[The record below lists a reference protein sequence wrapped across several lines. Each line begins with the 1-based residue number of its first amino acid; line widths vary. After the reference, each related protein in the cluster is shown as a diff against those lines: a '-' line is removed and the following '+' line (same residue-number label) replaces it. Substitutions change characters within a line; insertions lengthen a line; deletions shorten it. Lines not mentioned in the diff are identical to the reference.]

1 MKEPEAIRNYS
12 NRNKKQIFHE
22 IFKRFSKKFF
32 RILVEKYLF
41 SLKVFFMEIQNQQN
55 KNLQQI
61 QTQTQTQTQIQH
73 KNIIENVSGKDFD
86 KVLNNLEQSF
96 KDPEIRGVYERLK
109 DK

>member
-1 MKEPEAIRNYS
+1 
-12 NRNKKQIFHE
+12 
-22 IFKRFSKKFF
+22 
-32 RILVEKYLF
+32 
-41 SLKVFFMEIQNQQN
+41 MEIQNQQN

-73 KNIIENVSGKDFD
+73 KNIIENLSGKDFD
-86 KVLNNLEQSF
+86 EVLNNLKQSF

>member
-1 MKEPEAIRNYS
+1 MEK
-12 NRNKKQIFHE
+12 IF
-22 IFKRFSKKFF
+22 IFFES
-32 RILVEKYLF
+32 
-41 SLKVFFMEIQNQQN
+41 FFMEIQNQQN

-61 QTQTQTQTQIQH
+61 QTQTQTQIQH

-86 KVLNNLEQSF
+86 EVLNNLKQSF

>member
-1 MKEPEAIRNYS
+1 MEK
-12 NRNKKQIFHE
+12 IF
-22 IFKRFSKKFF
+22 IFFES
-32 RILVEKYLF
+32 
-41 SLKVFFMEIQNQQN
+41 FFMEIQNQQN

-86 KVLNNLEQSF
+86 EVLNNLKQSF

>member
-1 MKEPEAIRNYS
+1 MEK
-12 NRNKKQIFHE
+12 IF
-22 IFKRFSKKFF
+22 IFFES
-32 RILVEKYLF
+32 
-41 SLKVFFMEIQNQQN
+41 FFMEIQNQQN

-73 KNIIENVSGKDFD
+73 KNIIENLSGKDFD
-86 KVLNNLEQSF
+86 EVLNNLEQSF